1 VHCVLNLFITLS
13 FVDFFFLINMD
24 SVTRN
29 RAILQKQSPE
39 EPEKNIVTVLMKAA
53 GTKFG
58 SFFGLEKCCFTQ

>member
-1 VHCVLNLFITLS
+1 
-13 FVDFFFLINMD
+13 MD